1 MIGCQYAVH
10 TLVHRIRGMNL
21 QALLQRCASVRR
33 THDNVE
39 LEMRLGQRSDTF
51 NSGVPRVVFEQIER
65 DLVESSD
72 LIAEPNFTE
81 LVDYFYTLPRGRNVR
96 TRVQYDSARM
106 HVDTKHVEKRS
117 IQSFVASVS
126 NDPGDTCRVEV
137 SSETPV
143 ESPPQSTL
151 INYVRVKQRR
161 AFVDRREYGDVWRY
175 ELSRT
180 WSATTRDVVEY
191 NQHNCEPCYEIECE
205 LVDTSGTYMR
215 ERDDEHISESLHMKM
230 LMLLG
235 YDDVETPLEI
245 SNVKNCECGGVKRAR
260 H

>member
-1 MIGCQYAVH
+1 MDAR
-10 TLVHRIRGMNL
+10 TLLR
-21 QALLQRCASVRR
+21 RCASLRR
-33 THDNVE
+33 THENVE
-39 LEMRLGQRSDTF
+39 LEMRLGQRSDIF
-51 NSGVPRVVFEQIER
+51 HSGVPRTVFEQMER
-65 DLVESSD
+65 DLVDSPD
-72 LIAEPNFTE
+72 LIAEPNYTE
-81 LVDYFYTLPRGRNVR
+81 IVDYFYTLPRGRNVR
-96 TRVQYDSARM
+96 TRVHYDSTRM

-126 NDPGDTCRVEV
+126 NESGDACRIEV

-161 AFVDRREYGDVWRY
+161 VFVDRREYGDVWQY

-180 WSATTRDVVEY
+180 WSATTRDAVEY

-205 LVDTSGTYMR
+205 LVDTSGRYMR
-215 ERDDEHISESLHMKM
+215 ERDDDYVSESLHMKM

-245 SNVKNCECGGVKRAR
+245 STVKDCETRRVR

>member
-1 MIGCQYAVH
+1 MRKCQYMRH
-10 TLVHRIRGMNL
+10 ILSYGMRRMDVRE
-21 QALLQRCASVRR
+21 LLKRCSSIRR
-33 THDNVE
+33 TNENVE
-39 LEMRLGQRSDTF
+39 LEMRLGQRSDAF
-51 NSGVPRVVFEQIER
+51 HSGVPRLVFEQMER
-65 DLVESSD
+65 DLVESPD
-72 LIAEPNFTE
+72 LVAEPNYTE

-117 IQSFVASVS
+117 IQSFVTSVS
-126 NDPGDTCRVEV
+126 NEPGDACRIEV

-161 AFVDRREYGDVWRY
+161 VFMDRREHGDVWQY

-180 WSATTRDVVEY
+180 WSATTRDAVEY

-215 ERDDEHISESLHMKM
+215 ERCDDHISESLHMKV

-235 YDDVETPLEI
+235 YDDAETPLEM
-245 SNVKNCECGGVKRAR
+245 SNVKNCEAKRAR